1 MIKVNDDRQSDHSI
15 KMIVSQQKKTK
26 LLRPRTLI
34 NKQINYSEKK
44 SCCKHV
50 GDLLGKKPSC
60 KHVRAIIFK
69 LCNVRTQIR
78 EIYGF
83 LSENVICTFWIFR
96 LLLSQPLFSI
106 ING

>member
-1 MIKVNDDRQSDHSI
+1 MIKVNDDPQSDHSI
-15 KMIVSQQKKTK
+15 KMIVSQQKYKTIKAKDADQQTNK
-26 LLRPRTLI
+26 LFR
-34 NKQINYSEKK
+34 KK

-83 LSENVICTFWIFR
+83 VSQNVICTFWIFR